1 MKALIA
7 LALLALSAPA
17 IGATLVSVSKTIPVK
32 PHAAVAA
39 AGANPIVFVTQVPV
53 TGPSTLSG
61 AFGTHQSSMESAPR
75 GGDLWIWYPD
85 GTTRNLTAAAGLG
98 HAGLQDATAIAARD
112 PQVSWDG
119 TKIVFSMVIGA
130 PQQFSRPP
138 YWWQLY
144 EVTGFGQ
151 GQTVH
156 ITKFANQPTFNNIE
170 PSYASDGGILFVSDR
185 PRIGASW
192 LYPQLDEYESQPTVT
207 GVWKLEQSGML
218 WQMTDSPSGASRPSV
233 DAYGRVVFT
242 QWDHLQ
248 RDQQCDTAAGIA
260 AHGCTNAASEAQ
272 GAALGTA
279 SDVFPERRDAA
290 VGNANAHTFN
300 QFFPWSV
307 NQDGTTHETINHIGA
322 HELIDYFNKS
332 FTDDPNLVDFTPGNR
347 VNRNQVFN
355 VLHVAVDPTTPGS
368 YLGVDAPE
376 FYTDEAGQ
384 IVSLLAP
391 KGVAAE
397 TLKVG
402 YVTPRS
408 ASSFGE
414 GMPPSDFTG
423 RFRNPQALSDGRI
436 VASYT
441 NNFDK
446 DQCTD
451 STGTQTAPSARSCTY
466 QFRIRFLTAPARDGD
481 GNITGVASLGA
492 TLTAGIAKSVSW
504 YSPDYFRSYSGQLW
518 ELDPVEVAARQV
530 PPITTTAL
538 EAPELLAFA
547 AAGVDPAT
555 FKAWMEQEALTV
567 FVSRDT
573 TSRDDA
579 DRQQPFNLNAHGHQ
593 TVGAGGKVYPLAYLQ
608 IFEGDAIRA
617 ETNVNNAATARRKI
631 AQPLNDAN
639 AVAANLPVGS
649 NAPKGSVPI
658 ASDGSAAWFAPARRS
673 LSWQTTDSAGTPVVI
688 ERYWITGQPGEIRAC
703 DSCHG
708 ANTLNQA
715 GHTAPQNTPAALT
728 NLLTYWKQQNG
739 GTTPPPVCTN
749 DQHPTTPFCADGS
762 VNPGTWARSPAPACV
777 WTFTPGQCP
786 TIPPA
791 QPDINCPNWTQT
803 PAPISANKPRPKLP
817 VVCHAPYTVQ

>member
-1 MKALIA
+1 MRLRTIFATV
-7 LALLALSAPA
+7 A
-17 IGATLVSVSKTIPVK
+17 IVFCAGSIGHAATLVSVGKTPMQTK
-32 PHAAVAA
+32 ARTA
-39 AGANPIVFVTQVPV
+39 AGASANPIVFVTQVPV

-85 GTTRNLTAAAGLG
+85 GSKRNLTQEAGLG
-98 HAGLQDATAIAARD
+98 MTGLQGANAIGVRD
-112 PQVSWDG
+112 PQVNWDAS
-119 TKIVFSMVIGA
+119 KIVFSMVIGA

-138 YWWQLY
+138 YLWQLY
-144 EVTGFGQ
+144 EATGFQQ
-151 GQTVH
+151 GQTAH
-156 ITKFANQPTFNNIE
+156 IVKVASQPAFNNIE
-170 PSYASDGGILFVSDR
+170 PAYASDGGILFVSDR
-185 PRIGASW
+185 PRNGASW
-192 LYPQLDEYESQPTVT
+192 LYPQLDEYESQPTVS

-260 AHGCTNAASEAQ
+260 AHGCTNAASETQ

-355 VLHVAVDPTTPGS
+355 VLHIAVDPTTLGS
-368 YLGVDAPE
+368 YLGIDAPE
-376 FYTDEAGQ
+376 FYTDGAGQ

-391 KGVAAE
+391 KGVAAD

-408 ASSFGE
+408 GSSFGS
-414 GMPPSDFTG
+414 GTPPADFTG
-423 RFRNPQALSDGRI
+423 RFRNPQVLSDGRI
-436 VASYT
+436 VAAYT
-441 NNFDK
+441 NSYDY
-446 DQCTD
+446 DH
-451 STGTQTAPSARSCTY
+451 GASANGAWAY
-466 QFRIRFLTAPARDGD
+466 AFRIRLLTPPARDAA
-481 GNITGVASLGA
+481 GNITGFASLGTA
-492 TLTAGIAKSVSW
+492 LTTGISKSVSW
-504 YSPDYFRSYSGQLW
+504 YDPDALRTYSGTLW
-518 ELDPVEVAARQV
+518 ELDPVEVAARPV

-538 EAPELLAFA
+538 ESPETSAFA
-547 AAGVDPAT
+547 AAGVDPME
-555 FKAWMEQEALTV
+555 FKAWLVSKGLSV
-567 FVSRDT
+567 FVSRDV

-579 DRQQPFNLNAHGHQ
+579 DRQQPFNLKAGTHQ
-593 TVGAGGKVYPLAYLQ
+593 TIGTGGKVYPVSYLQ
-608 IFEGDAIRA
+608 VFQGDAIRS
-617 ETNVNNAATARRKI
+617 ETTVNNAATARRKI
-631 AQPLNDAN
+631 AQPLNDAA
-639 AVAANLPVGS
+639 AVSANLPVAA

-658 ASDGSAAWFAPARRS
+658 AQDGSAAWFAPSRRS
-673 LSWQTTDSAGTPVVI
+673 LTWQTTDAAGAPVVI

-715 GHTAPQNTPAALT
+715 GQSAPQNAPAALT
-728 NLLTYWKQQNG
+728 TLLAYWKQQNG
-739 GTTPPPVCTN
+739 GAQVCTN
-749 DQHPTTPFCADGS
+749 PQPPTTPACPGGG
-762 VNPGTWARSPAPACV
+762 NQTGGTWQHAPFPGCA
-777 WTFTPGQCP
+777 WTYVGGQCAP
-786 TIPPA
+786 V
-791 QPDINCPNWTQT
+791 QPDIRCPNWTQPT
-803 PAPISANKPRPKLP
+803 APINSVRPQPRQP
-817 VVCHAPYTVQ
+817 VICHAPYTVVQ

>member
-1 MKALIA
+1 MNRMQRAFIA
-7 LALLALSAPA
+7 AALLALAVIASSPA
-17 IGATLVSVSKTIPVK
+17 FGATLVSVSKTAPVNK
-32 PHAAVAA
+32 SSIVAA

-85 GTTRNLTAAAGLG
+85 GTTRNLTQQAGFG
-98 HAGLQDATAIAARD
+98 MAGLQGASAIAVRD
-112 PQVSWDG
+112 PQVNWDAS
-119 TKIVFSMVIGA
+119 KIVFSMVIGA

-138 YWWQLY
+138 YLWQLY
-144 EVTGFGQ
+144 EATGFQQ
-151 GQTVH
+151 GQTAH
-156 ITKFANQPTFNNIE
+156 IVKVASQPAFNNIE
-170 PSYASDGGILFVSDR
+170 PAYASDGGIIFTSDR
-185 PRIGASW
+185 PRNGATW

-260 AHGCTNAASEAQ
+260 AHGCTNAVSEAQ

-322 HELIDYFNKS
+322 HELMNYFNRS

-355 VLHVAVDPTTPGS
+355 FLHVAVDPTTAGS
-368 YLGVDAPE
+368 YLGIDAPE
-376 FYTDEAGQ
+376 FYTDGAGQ

-391 KGVAAE
+391 KSVAAD

-408 ASSFGE
+408 GSSFGS
-414 GMPPSDFTG
+414 GTPPADFTG
-423 RFRNPQALSDGRI
+423 RFRNPQVLSDGRI
-436 VASYT
+436 VAAYT
-441 NNFDK
+441 NSYDY
-446 DQCTD
+446 DH
-451 STGTQTAPSARSCTY
+451 GASANGAWAY
-466 QFRIRFLTAPARDGD
+466 AFRIRFLIQPPRDAA
-481 GNITGVASLGA
+481 GNITGFASLGTA
-492 TLTAGIAKSVSW
+492 LTTGISKSVSW
-504 YSPDYFRSYSGQLW
+504 YDPDALRTYNGPLW
-518 ELDPVEVAARQV
+518 ELDPVEVAARPV

-547 AAGVDPAT
+547 AAGVDPVA
-555 FKAWMEQEALTV
+555 FKAWMAEHNLGL
-567 FVSRDT
+567 FVSRDV

-593 TVGAGGKVYPLAYLQ
+593 TIGAGGKVYPISYVQVL
-608 IFEGDAIRA
+608 EGDAIRA
-617 ETNVNNAATARRKI
+617 ETTVNNAATARRKI
-631 AQPLNDAN
+631 AQPLNDPT
-639 AVAANLPVGS
+639 AVAANLPVPAG
-649 NAPKGSVPI
+649 APKGSVPI
-658 ASDGSAAWFAPARRS
+658 AADGSAAWFAPARRAMT
-673 LSWQTTDSAGTPVVI
+673 WQTTDADGIAAVI
-688 ERYWITGQPGEIRAC
+688 ERYWLTVQPAEVRAC

-708 ANTLNQA
+708 ANTNNQA
-715 GHTAPQNTPAALT
+715 GHPAPQNTPAALT
-728 NLLTYWKQQNG
+728 ALLAYWKQQQG
-739 GTTPPPVCTN
+739 GTPPPVCTN

-762 VNPGTWARSPAPACV
+762 LNLGTWARSPAPACV

-786 TIPPA
+786 TVPPA

-817 VVCHAPYTVQ
+817 VVCHAPYTVL